1 MSHVIAVAGK
11 GGVGKTTLC
20 GLLIQYLCEKK
31 KGPILAVDADANSNL
46 NEVLGVEVEATLGDI
61 REEIARAETAKE
73 NPIPAGVS
81 KADYAEFKFNSAL
94 IEDDDFDMLVMG
106 RTQGKGC
113 YCFVNGLLQAQLA
126 KLQNNYPY
134 MVVDNEAGM
143 EHISR
148 GVLPT
153 MQTAILVS
161 DCSRRG
167 IQAVGRIKKLIEE
180 CDMHPQQIGLIVNR
194 APNADCSAMK
204 EPRGDRDLR
213 SNLLGV
219 VPQDELVYEYDCEGR
234 PSIELPEDSTG
245 SKSLLVKSSKTDYN
259 STPINARILPEIFF
273 LRCYARKIHKPHFQ
287 VKEYIIL
294 TSGRKRREWL

>member
-1 MSHVIAVAGK
+1 MAHVIAVAGK
-11 GGVGKTTLC
+11 GGVGKTTLT
-20 GLLIQYLCEKK
+20 GLLIQYLAETG

-46 NEVLGVEVEATLGDI
+46 NEVLGVEAPPTLGEI
-61 REEIARAETAKE
+61 REEINHAQDPGS
-73 NPIPAGVS
+73 NFPSGMS
-81 KADYAEFKFNSAL
+81 KADYAEFKLQGAL
-94 IEDDDFDMLVMG
+94 EEGDDYDLLVMG
-106 RTQGKGC
+106 RSQGKGC

-148 GVLPT
+148 GVLPN

-194 APNADCSAMK
+194 APNGVLNEGTK
-204 EPRGDRDLR
+204 EEIEIQGL
-213 SNLLGV
+213 NLLGV

-234 PSIELPEDSTG
+234 PTVELPEDSPVRKAM
-245 SKSLLVKSSKTDYN
+245 SEIVKKLN
-259 STPINARILPEIFF
+259 L
-273 LRCYARKIHKPHFQ
+273 
-287 VKEYIIL
+287 
-294 TSGRKRREWL
+294 